1 MSVQYVTWSQA
12 RELVLNRLRQWISS
26 MPPSE
31 RMLKI
36 LWGQQLLSPNDMV
49 RHVTLLDEL
58 GKQIVAAELRKI
70 SEEVGITY
78 IISG

>member
-1 MSVQYVTWSQA
+1 MSVQYITWNQA
-12 RELVLNRLRQWISS
+12 REMVSARLRQWISS

-36 LWGQQLLSPNDMV
+36 LWGQRLLTPNQMLI
-49 RHVTLLDEL
+49 HVETLDEI
-58 GKQIVAAELRKI
+58 GREIVAAELRKI